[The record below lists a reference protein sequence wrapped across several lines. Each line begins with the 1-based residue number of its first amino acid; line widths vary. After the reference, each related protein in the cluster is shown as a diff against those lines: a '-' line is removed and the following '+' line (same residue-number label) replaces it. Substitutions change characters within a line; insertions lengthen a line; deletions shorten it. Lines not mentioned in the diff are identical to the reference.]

1 MLDVAAALLPFAERF
16 AMTAAAVRRSPKSTL
31 NSFSLSAKVST
42 WPFENLANRST
53 IDKIIVHPVGVSL

>member
-31 NSFSLSAKVST
+31 NSIPLREK
-42 WPFENLANRST
+42 R
-53 IDKIIVHPVGVSL
+53 